1 MNIFEVN
8 NIKLSVKEDNEFIAK
23 YGIPKG
29 FPCALISLPLLKG
42 FDGHVSV
49 TSGFFC
55 LSEESQKT
63 MLTHEAGHA
72 ACGHLLLDVPTDGL
86 LINADIEAEADAWA
100 DSVLGIGAF
109 DKFIE
114 EQRLFLLA
122 KGGDKLTPDL
132 IEKINE
138 ECRVRTSNRLAWIAK
153 NR

>member
-1 MNIFEVN
+1 MDTFEIN
-8 NIKLSVKEDNEFIAK
+8 NIKLTVKEDNEFIAK

-29 FPCALISLPLLKG
+29 FPCAVITLPLLNG

-49 TSGFFC
+49 TSGFFS

-72 ACGHLLLDVPTDGL
+72 ACGHLLIDVPPDGL

-100 DSVLGIGAF
+100 DSVLGDGAF
-109 DKFIE
+109 DKFIKE
-114 EQRLFLLA
+114 HRLFLLE
-122 KGGDKLTPDL
+122 KGGDKLTPEL
-132 IEKINE
+132 IEKINVE
-138 ECRVRTSNRLAWIAK
+138 FRVRTSNRLAWIAK